1 MVVIV
6 EWAAHHNALP
16 APSGCTESEPLRYL
30 GDGDLPRFLHDLSKS
45 LSPSLSP
52 LKLSLADRMVTRD
65 SRTAGTAATRNWI
78 ARGECAWLRKVA
90 QVPPL
95 GTRFDVRDSLREHG
109 VHGRQATLP
118 VRVERSR
125 DLKAEMV
132 GTPMDRPTHDN
143 GVESFVEPTF
153 ESAKRVLC
161 CEAATLHGA
170 LPGTSSRLHQ
180 PRRM

>member
-65 SRTAGTAATRNWI
+65 SRTAGTTATGDWF
-78 ARGECAWLRKVA
+78 ARGKCAWLRKVA
-90 QVPPL
+90 QVPL
-95 GTRFDVRDSLREHG
+95 SGTWADVRDSLREHG
-109 VHGRQATLP
+109 VHGRQAALP
-118 VRVERSR
+118 VCIERCR
-125 DLKAEMV
+125 HLQAEMV
-132 GTPMDRPTHDN
+132 GTPMPGPTLN
-143 GVESFVEPTF
+143 NAVECFIEPIP
-153 ESAKRVLC
+153 ESAKRVIWW
-161 CEAATLHGA
+161 
-170 LPGTSSRLHQ
+170 
-180 PRRM
+180 